1 MNVGFFSYLTAFIA
15 FAVLAVLLLASW
27 RKQSFGTLAILAAAC
42 TAIWAGVSAGFAGF
56 SVPGAGIV
64 QIAELARNAAWIL
77 FLVKI
82 FISGSGETTGTR
94 KSSSKSLT
102 FYAIGL
108 TLAIFLVAGLPL
120 LSNFIALPA
129 TMIRDAILVTWV
141 AFAIIGLLLIEQL
154 YRNTSHDRRW
164 GIKHLCLGLG
174 SLFAYDFFLFSDTLL
189 FKQMNIHLWNARG
202 VVNGLAAPLI
212 AISIA
217 RNPSWE
223 MGIHVSRQVVFHS
236 VTLLGAGIYLLLMA
250 TVGYFIRLYGGSWG
264 IALQVAFLFG
274 AGLLL
279 FVMLFSTKI
288 RAQVRVLLSKH
299 FFSYKHDYREEWLKF
314 TQTLSESGENVS
326 EGVIR
331 AIAALVNTPGGCL
344 WIRKENSQ
352 YEWLASW
359 NTVEPE
365 QPFYVVPESFTDFLE
380 QQQWIVDIDEYS
392 QEPDNYE
399 DLVLPDWINSIPDA
413 WLLIPLLFKG
423 SNVGFVVLQQSK
435 VQKTI
440 NWEDRDL
447 LKTAGQQAASLLAQH
462 QADQALLQARQFEA
476 FNRLSAYIV
485 HDLKNI
491 LAQQSLILSNAE
503 KHKRKPEFVDDVIA
517 TIENSVARMTRL
529 MEQMR
534 SGIRGANPVAI
545 DLAQLLAEIVVNH
558 SYQEPVPEPDLQQ
571 SGFIVRADKEQLSTV
586 FGHILQNAQ
595 EAAGKNGQVW
605 IRLAYNSDHATIEIE
620 DDGPGMDS
628 EFIRNRLFRPFD
640 STKGL
645 TGMGIGVF
653 ESRELIRALG
663 GDIYVN
669 SSPGKGSLFRIVLP
683 RGENDAEKQISGPMT
698 ENSS

>member
-1 MNVGFFSYLTAFIA
+1 MTVGFFSYLSAFIA
-15 FAVLAVLLLASW
+15 FTVLAILLLASW
-27 RKQSFGTLAILAAAC
+27 RKQYFGTLAILATLC
-42 TAIWAGVSAGFAGF
+42 TAIWAGLSASSAGF
-56 SVPGAGIV
+56 SVPGEQILD
-64 QIAELARNAAWIL
+64 IAELARNAAWIL
-77 FLVKI
+77 FLVKVLA
-82 FISGSGETTGTR
+82 SGSEQAESQSTR
-94 KSSSKSLT
+94 LKN
-102 FYAIGL
+102 FYFYTIGL
-108 TLAIFLVAGLPL
+108 ILALSIVVVIPLVSDFIPVPTPL
-120 LSNFIALPA
+120 
-129 TMIRDAILVTWV
+129 IRDAVIVTWV
-141 AFAIIGLLLIEQL
+141 AFSIIGLLLIEQL
-154 YRNTSHDRRW
+154 YRNTSYDQRW
-164 GIKHLCLGLG
+164 AIKHLCLGLG

-189 FKQMNIHLWNARG
+189 FKHMNVHLWNARG
-202 VVNGLAAPLI
+202 VVNGLAVPLI

-223 MGIHVSRQVVFHS
+223 LGIHVSRQVVFHS
-236 VTLLGAGIYLLLMA
+236 VTLLGAGTYLLLMA

-264 IALQVAFLFG
+264 VTLQVAFLFG

-279 FVMLFSTKI
+279 FVLLFSTNI

-331 AIAALVNTPGGCL
+331 AIAALVNTPGGSL
-344 WIRKENSQ
+344 WLKKENSH

-359 NTVEPE
+359 NMAEPE
-365 QPFYVVPESFTDFLE
+365 QPFHSAPESFTGFLG
-380 QQQWIVDIDEYS
+380 QRQWIIDINEYI
-392 QEPDNYE
+392 EDPDNYE
-399 DLVLPDWINSIPDA
+399 ELDLPTWISSITDA
-413 WLLIPLLFKG
+413 WLLVPLLFKG
-423 SNVGFVVLQQSK
+423 NITGFIVLGKSG

-503 KHKRKPEFVDDVIA
+503 KHKRKPEFVDDVIR
-517 TIENSVARMTRL
+517 TIENSVSRMTRL
-529 MEQMR
+529 TEQMR
-534 SGIRGANPVAI
+534 SGIRGANPVDL
-545 DLAQLLAEIVVNH
+545 DLAQVLAEIIVNH
-558 SYQEPVPEPDLQQ
+558 SYQEPVPEPDLQP
-571 SGFIVRADKEQLSTV
+571 SEFIVQADKEQLSTV
-586 FGHILQNAQ
+586 FGHIIQNAQ
-595 EAAGKNGQVW
+595 EAAGKNGQVK
-605 IRLAYNSDHATIEIE
+605 IRLSYNGDHATIEVE

-669 SSPGKGSLFRIVLP
+669 STPGKGTKFRIVLP
-683 RGENDAEKQISGPMT
+683 CKENDPGIIEHEPMAEK
-698 ENSS
+698 SSE

>member
-1 MNVGFFSYLTAFIA
+1 LNVGFFSYLAAFIA
-15 FAVLAVLLLASW
+15 FTLLTMLLFASW
-27 RKQSFGTLAILAAAC
+27 RKQSFGTLAILATVC
-42 TAIWAGVSAGFAGF
+42 TAVWAGISAGFAGF
-56 SVPGAGIV
+56 SVPSV
-64 QIAELARNAAWIL
+64 NTLQITELARNATWIL
-77 FLVKI
+77 FLVKVLT
-82 FISGSGETTGTR
+82 SANESTDLE
-94 KSSSKSLT
+94 SSRPRSFYL
-102 FYAIGL
+102 YAIGL
-108 TLAIFLVAGLPL
+108 ILAVFVVIVVPL
-120 LSNFIALPA
+120 LSKLIPIPGVIA
-129 TMIRDAILVTWV
+129 RDAIIAIWVVFSIAGLV
-141 AFAIIGLLLIEQL
+141 LIEQL
-154 YRNTSHDRRW
+154 YRNTNYEQRW

-174 SLFAYDFFLFSDTLL
+174 SLFAYDFFLYSDTLL
-189 FKQMNIHLWNARG
+189 FKQMNAHLWNARG
-202 VVNGLAAPLI
+202 VVNGLVAPLI

-264 IALQVAFLFG
+264 VALQVAFLFG

-279 FVMLFSTKI
+279 FVLLFSAKI

-314 TQTLSESGENVS
+314 TETLSVSGENVS

-331 AIAALVNTPGGCL
+331 AISALVNTPGGCL
-344 WIRKENSQ
+344 WLKKENSQ

-359 NTVEPE
+359 DMAEPE
-365 QPFYVVPESFTDFLE
+365 QPFHSASESFTRFLE
-380 QQQWIVDIDEYS
+380 QKQWIIDIQEYAE
-392 QEPDNYE
+392 EPDNYE
-399 DLVLPDWINSIPDA
+399 DLKLPEWIASTPNA

-423 SNVGFVVLQQSK
+423 SNIGFVVLEKSE

-503 KHKRKPEFVDDVIA
+503 KHKRKPEFVDDVIR
-517 TIENSVARMTRL
+517 TIENSVSRMTRL

-534 SGIRGANPVAI
+534 SGIRGANPVNL
-545 DLAQLLAEIVVNH
+545 DLAQLLAEIVVLH
-558 SYQEPVPEPDLQQ
+558 SYQEPVPEPDLQP
-571 SGFIVRADKEQLSTV
+571 SELTIRADKEQLSTV
-586 FGHILQNAQ
+586 FGHIIQNAQ

-605 IRLAYNSDHATIEIE
+605 VRLSYNADHAAIEVE

-628 EFIRNRLFRPFD
+628 EFVRNRLFRPFD

-663 GDIYVN
+663 GEIYVT
-669 SSPGKGSLFRIVLP
+669 STPGKGTKFHIVLP
-683 RGENDAEKQISGPMT
+683 CGKSDAE
-698 ENSS
+698 NH

>member
-15 FAVLAVLLLASW
+15 FTLLALLLLASW
-27 RKQSFGTLAILAAAC
+27 RKQAFATLAILATVC
-42 TAIWAGVSAGFAGF
+42 TAVWAGVSASFAGF
-56 SVPGAGIV
+56 STPGVQIL

-77 FLVKI
+77 FLVKVLETGGEQAEPQ
-82 FISGSGETTGTR
+82 SGRS
-94 KSSSKSLT
+94 KSSY

-108 TLAIFLVAGLPL
+108 TLAISIVVVVPL
-120 LSNFIALPA
+120 LADYFPVPSLI
-129 TMIRDAILVTWV
+129 TRDAVLATWV
-141 AFAIIGLLLIEQL
+141 AFSIVGLLLIEQL
-154 YRNTSHDRRW
+154 FRNTSSDRRW

-174 SLFAYDFFLFSDTLL
+174 TLYAYDFFLYSDTLL
-189 FKQMNIHLWNARG
+189 FKHMNIHLWNARG

-217 RNPSWE
+217 RNPAWE

-236 VTLLGAGIYLLLMA
+236 VTLLGAGTYLLLMA

-264 IALQVAFLFG
+264 IALQVAFLCG

-279 FVMLFSTKI
+279 FVLLFSTNI
-288 RAQVRVLLSKH
+288 RAQVRVFLSKH

-331 AIAALVNTPGGCL
+331 AIAALVNTPGGSL
-344 WIRKENSQ
+344 WINKENTQ

-359 NTVEPE
+359 NMGEPE
-365 QPFYVVPESFTDFLE
+365 QPFHSVPESFTSFLS
-380 QQQWIVDIDEYS
+380 QQQWIIDINEYADD
-392 QEPDNYE
+392 PDNYE
-399 DLVLPDWINSIPDA
+399 ELDLPAWISSIPSA
-413 WLLIPLLFKG
+413 WLLIPLFFKG
-423 SNVGFVVLQQSK
+423 NITGFIILEKSA

-462 QADQALLQARQFEA
+462 QSDQALLQARQFEA

-503 KHKRKPEFVDDVIA
+503 KHKRKPEFVDDVIR
-517 TIENSVARMTRL
+517 TIENSVSRMTRL

-534 SGIRGANPVAI
+534 SGIRGANPVDL
-545 DLAQLLAEIVVNH
+545 DLAQLLAEIVVHH
-558 SYQEPVPEPDLQQ
+558 SYQEPVPEPDLQR
-571 SGFIVRADKEQLSTV
+571 SELIVQADKEQLSTV
-586 FGHILQNAQ
+586 FGHIIQNAQ

-605 IRLAYNSDHATIEIE
+605 VRLAYNADHATIEVE

-669 SSPGKGSLFRIVLP
+669 STPGEGTKFRIVLP
-683 RGENDAEKQISGPMT
+683 CGESDTGNNTYGPMAGN
-698 ENSS
+698 NSE